1 VADRTSRSL
10 NVHPATSAHGVAEG
24 ANQLLRH
31 QTVLPDIASAIS
43 LIFIPCPSRRRHKKG
58 PGVRPG
64 LGWDLVTES
73 SVTIRTIIGARFLHN
88 GKLCEIHNDKLC
100 EIRCD
105 ICAQ

>member
-1 VADRTSRSL
+1 
-10 NVHPATSAHGVAEG
+10 
-24 ANQLLRH
+24 
-31 QTVLPDIASAIS
+31 
-43 LIFIPCPSRRRHKKG
+43 
-58 PGVRPG
+58 VRPG
-64 LGWDLVTES
+64 LGWDLVTGS